1 VSGTIVFLIIVGFV
15 LFNVVK
21 KRIDFPN
28 DSEVDDSQDIDRDES
43 PMTHHQNT
51 VGQSQ
56 PENQAESKSAGPS
69 AKSPSTAAYSTYGNQ
84 GNRLF
89 GIIGKPLEHSKSIVY
104 FKQMFRENGINAD
117 YQNFEIDDISQL
129 TEIIAKNPSLCGL
142 NVTIP
147 YKEDVIQYMDKLDD
161 TARQIGA
168 VNVIKILRTEDKVEL
183 IGYNTDAIGFI
194 DSIRPIIGDRKK
206 ALILGTGGS
215 SKAVKY
221 GLDMLGI
228 ESRFVSRN
236 SNFDILGYYELS
248 PSIIED
254 SKIIVNCTPVGMWPN
269 TSDYPAIPY
278 ADLTSEHLLYD
289 VIYNPE
295 ETMFMQKGKYYGATV
310 KNGYEMWQLQA
321 NATWNIWNEQ

>member
-1 VSGTIVFLIIVGFV
+1 MNGTIVVLIILAVI

-21 KRIDFPN
+21 KKIDFPN

-43 PMTHHQNT
+43 PKTHHQTNA
-51 VGQSQ
+51 GQSQ
-56 PENQAESKSAGPS
+56 PETQAQDTYSGPS
-69 AKSPSTAAYSTYGNQ
+69 AKSPSATAYRTNANQ

-104 FKQMFRENGINAD
+104 FKQLFRQNGINAD
-117 YQNFEIDDISQL
+117 YRNFEIDDISQL
-129 TEIIAKNPSLCGL
+129 PDIISNNPNLCGL

-147 YKEDVIQYMDKLDD
+147 YKEDVIQYMDRLDD
-161 TARQIGA
+161 TAKQIGA
-168 VNVIKILRTEDKVEL
+168 VNVIKIQRTEDKVEL
-183 IGYNTDAIGFI
+183 IGYNTDAIGFME
-194 DSIRPIIGDRKK
+194 SIRPLVGVRKK

-221 GLDMLGI
+221 GLDQLGI

-236 SNFDILGYYELS
+236 SSFDILGYYELS

-278 ADLTSEHLLYD
+278 ADLTSDHLLYD

-295 ETMFMQKGKYYGATV
+295 ETMFMHKGKYYGATV

-321 NATWNIWNEQ
+321 DATWNIWNE

>member
-1 VSGTIVFLIIVGFV
+1 
-15 LFNVVK
+15 LF
-21 KRIDFPN
+21 R
-28 DSEVDDSQDIDRDES
+28 Q
-43 PMTHHQNT
+43 
-51 VGQSQ
+51 
-56 PENQAESKSAGPS
+56 
-69 AKSPSTAAYSTYGNQ
+69 
-84 GNRLF
+84 
-89 GIIGKPLEHSKSIVY
+89 
-104 FKQMFRENGINAD
+104 NGINAD

-129 TEIIAKNPSLCGL
+129 PDIISNNPNLCGL

-147 YKEDVIQYMDKLDD
+147 YKVDVIQYMDRLDD

-183 IGYNTDAIGFI
+183 IGYNTDAIGFME
-194 DSIRPIIGDRKK
+194 SIRPIVGDRKK

-215 SKAVKY
+215 AKAVKY
-221 GLDMLGI
+221 GLDQLGI

-236 SNFDILGYYELS
+236 TSFDILGYYELS

-278 ADLTSEHLLYD
+278 GDLTSDHLLYD

-321 NATWNIWNEQ
+321 DATWNIWNE